1 MMLPKLAAEV
11 DPSELKRKVI
21 ERITYPIINICVYIT
36 YTKFDEISTDVL
48 IFIFLYCDLRT
59 QTVEH
64 LESYDD
70 SGKRLFLQTL
80 KLMRKEMLKRY
91 QNVGSPCI
99 CMYCMYVICLYKC
112 VYICIYLPLCFLFRL
127 EVYVLMY
134 ECMYVCMHACA
145 ILH

>member
-36 YTKFDEISTDVL
+36 YTK
-48 IFIFLYCDLRT
+48 FLYCDLRT

-99 CMYCMYVICLYKC
+99 CMYCMY
-112 VYICIYLPLCFLFRL
+112 
-127 EVYVLMY
+127 E
-134 ECMYVCMHACA
+134 
-145 ILH
+145 